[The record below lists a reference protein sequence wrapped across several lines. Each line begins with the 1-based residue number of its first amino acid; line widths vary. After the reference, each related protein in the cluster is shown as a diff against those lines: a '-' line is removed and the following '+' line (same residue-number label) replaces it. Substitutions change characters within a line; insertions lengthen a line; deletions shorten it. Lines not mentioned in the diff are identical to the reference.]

1 MKATYGVNFGKYRV
15 IDVLTTKSMTGHRRS
30 KFYRDE
36 LEKYLLI
43 TRDIGAD
50 PTELM
55 GSTSGALGYGQFI
68 PSSYMRFAIDFNGDG
83 KRDLWDAEDAIGSI
97 ANYFAENGWRGHI
110 PKVAV
115 RARYRGNRFNRLKTG
130 YKTKY
135 SLSRLKKRYH
145 ITPREK
151 FKPYGKVSLIKLPKA
166 KYDELWLGSPNL
178 E

>member
-1 MKATYGVNFGKYRV
+1 MEFQLNTYWQILGVETAYGVNFGKYRV

-110 PKVAV
+110 PKVA
-115 RARYRGNRFNRLKTG
+115 
-130 YKTKY
+130 
-135 SLSRLKKRYH
+135 S
-145 ITPREK
+145 
-151 FKPYGKVSLIKLPKA
+151 
-166 KYDELWLGSPNL
+166 
-178 E
+178 